1 MGAYLSPHQELS
13 SFQRALLTQA
23 LQDSAQGLSTSHPQ
37 RVLHVVQAEVLIAQY
52 LFLNDRALEG
62 KYHISTAVSL
72 VLGAGFHKIRS
83 GQQQAI
89 PRSGMIPPP
98 PRDAREEVE
107 RVNALW
113 AVLVMNHCWTAADA
127 KASNISYDMPE
138 SRIDAPWPLDFG
150 GSTEAQ
156 FFPNNLQTGYT
167 IQNFLADRPD
177 GVNSL
182 NALHAKAAILFEQ
195 STRLLRQYT
204 PRMDVREA
212 AKFQVTF
219 GNINTVI
226 HRFVSGLPPAS
237 GVSSSTVRRR
247 LLVIHVLARVAAI
260 QLHYVFFAQDPN
272 SRGIVLSNAQSIA
285 SLLRET
291 DSERLAVH

>member
-1 MGAYLSPHQELS
+1 MFLDWSRFQSASEGEPPAPALSTAILLMGAYLSPHQELS

-52 LFLNDRALEG
+52 LFLNDRVLEG
-62 KYHISTAVSL
+62 KYHVSTAVSL

-156 FFPNNLQTGYT
+156 VG
-167 IQNFLADRPD
+167 R
-177 GVNSL
+177 SL
-182 NALHAKAAILFEQ
+182 ITTEK
-195 STRLLRQYT
+195 
-204 PRMDVREA
+204 M
-212 AKFQVTF
+212 
-219 GNINTVI
+219 
-226 HRFVSGLPPAS
+226 
-237 GVSSSTVRRR
+237 
-247 LLVIHVLARVAAI
+247 
-260 QLHYVFFAQDPN
+260 
-272 SRGIVLSNAQSIA
+272 
-285 SLLRET
+285 
-291 DSERLAVH
+291 